1 MKKFSRT
8 KPNRLPQKLVTI
20 RSALKLSQAELLERM
35 GFGKDLFRSNI
46 SQYELG
52 DRVPPLLVV
61 LQYARVTGIS
71 MEEIVDD
78 DLNLPKQFNSAQK
91 ARRRVK

>member
-1 MKKFSRT
+1 
-8 KPNRLPQKLVTI
+8 
-20 RSALKLSQAELLERM
+20 M

-46 SQYELG
+46 SQYEHG

-61 LQYARVTGIS
+61 LQYARVAGIS

-78 DLNLPKQFNSAQK
+78 DLNLPKQFNGAQK